1 MLKGTLSQFLLRG
14 AVLSNTDWIIGMV
27 VSAGHD
33 SKLLRNM
40 GKVKYK
46 QTHIE
51 KRLNKVV
58 IFLILFQTLLCLIA
72 AILAADYNNK
82 NDVKV
87 DDNNKISGWVYLSKD
102 PNNAESSKI
111 ADDLVGFLKFFL
123 LLSSILPISLLVSL
137 EIIKV
142 IQSIFIINDAKM
154 YSVENDQKCKVMSV
168 SLNEEL
174 GLINNIFT
182 DKTGTLTT
190 NEMVFK
196 A

>member
-1 MLKGTLSQFLLRG
+1 
-14 AVLSNTDWIIGMV
+14 MV
-27 VSAGHD
+27 
-33 SKLLRNM
+33 
-40 GKVKYK
+40 
-46 QTHIE
+46 
-51 KRLNKVV
+51 
-58 IFLILFQTLLCLIA
+58 A

-87 DDNNKISGWVYLSKD
+87 DGNNKISGWVYLSKD
-102 PNNAESSKI
+102 PNNADSSKI